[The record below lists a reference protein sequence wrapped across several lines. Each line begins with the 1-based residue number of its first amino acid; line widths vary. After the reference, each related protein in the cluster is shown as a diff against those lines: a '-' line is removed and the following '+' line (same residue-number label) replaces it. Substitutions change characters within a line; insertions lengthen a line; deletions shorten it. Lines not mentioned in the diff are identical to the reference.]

1 VTNKDRLPLTSF
13 HWGTYRVEARDGELV
28 ALHAFEEDPD
38 ASPIGQGYIGV
49 LNDST
54 RITAPMI
61 RKRWLEDGPG
71 TAGDLRGRD
80 EFVPVSWDKAERL
93 VAAELIRVR
102 DSYGNSS
109 IFGGSYGWAS
119 AGRFHHAQG
128 HLKRFLNLIGGFT
141 KSVNTYS
148 LAAGEVI
155 LPHVLGGVEFIYGA
169 TSWQSIIDHCDLM
182 VAFGGLPLKN
192 AVIGQGG
199 VGAHRSGPALLEA
212 KAAGVEFVN
221 ISPLRSDVSSALDAE
236 WLAPRPS
243 TDVALMIGLAHVL
256 LSESLVDHRFLDRYT
271 VGFDRFAT
279 YLTGA
284 TDGIPKTPEWAAD
297 ICELSA
303 ETIQRLAR
311 RMARG
316 RTMISLAWSLTRQDH
331 GEQPFWLGT
340 VLAAM
345 LGQIG
350 LPGGGV
356 GFGYGATN
364 TVGLERS
371 MPRFQAFPQG
381 RNPVK
386 TFIPVAR
393 ITELLENPGGSFD
406 YNGKTHTYPDIRL
419 IWWAGGNPF
428 HHHQDLNRLRRAW
441 ARPETV
447 IVNEWCW
454 NSLAKH
460 ADIVLPCTT
469 PLERNDIT
477 LTPRDPYL
485 VMMDRAVEPAGE
497 ARDDYDIF
505 RGIARYLDVEEAY
518 SEGRDAEDWIRWLY
532 DQSCLSAADAGVELP
547 PFDELREK
555 GWYKLRVPDT
565 PYVALANFRADPAA
579 NPLRTPS
586 GKIEI
591 FSETIAG
598 FGYADCPGHPAWI
611 EPAEWLGAATSHP
624 LHLISNQPKNKLH
637 SQLDQGPLAQAAR
650 IAGHEPV
657 MIHPLDAAA
666 RDIQDGDIVRVFND
680 RGACLCGVV
689 LSESIRQGVI
699 QISTGTWFDPDA
711 ESGLCK
717 GGNPNV
723 LTLDKGTSRLGQGPI
738 AQSCLVEIKRYLDP
752 LPRVTAFDPPEILWD
767 NKSSLS

>member
-1 VTNKDRLPLTSF
+1 MNDVNTLPLTCF
-13 HWGTYRVEARDGELV
+13 HWGSYRVEARNGEIV
-28 ALHAFEEDPD
+28 ALHPFEEDPD
-38 ASPIGQGYIGV
+38 SSPIGQGYVGV
-49 LNDST
+49 LNGTT
-54 RITAPMI
+54 RITAPMV

-71 TAGDLRGRD
+71 TAGDLRGQD
-80 EFVPVSWDKAERL
+80 EFVPVSWDEAERL
-93 VAAELIRVR
+93 VASELTRVR
-102 DSYGNSS
+102 ETFGNAS
-109 IFGGSYGWAS
+109 IFAGSYGWAS

-141 KSVNTYS
+141 RSVNTYS

-155 LPHVLGGVEFIYGA
+155 LPHVLGGVGFIYGA

-182 VAFGGLPLKN
+182 VAFGGMPVKN

-199 VGAHRSGPALLEA
+199 VGAHRTGPALLAA

-221 ISPLRSDVSSALDAE
+221 ISPLCSDVGDELKAE

-243 TDVALMIGLAHVL
+243 TDTALMIGLAHVL
-256 LSESLVDHRFLDRYT
+256 LSENLADHEFLDRYT
-271 VGFDRFAT
+271 VGFDRFAA
-279 YLTGA
+279 YLSGE
-284 TDGIPKTPEWAAD
+284 TDGTPKTAEWAAD
-297 ICELSA
+297 ICALPA
-303 ETIQRLAR
+303 ETIRALAR
-311 RMARG
+311 RMAHG
-316 RTMISLAWSLTRQDH
+316 RTMISIAWSLTRQDH

-371 MPRFQAFPQG
+371 MPRFQALPQG
-381 RNPVK
+381 QNPVK
-386 TFIPVAR
+386 AFIPVAR

-406 YNGKTHTYPDIRL
+406 YNGKTHTYPDTRL

-441 ARPETV
+441 AKPETV

-454 NSLAKH
+454 NSLAQH

-469 PLERNDIT
+469 PLERNDMT
-477 LTPRDPYL
+477 LSPRDPYL
-485 VMMDRAVEPAGE
+485 VMMDKVVEPAGE
-497 ARDDYDIF
+497 ARDDYEIF
-505 RGIARYLDVEEAY
+505 RGIARHLNVEEAY
-518 SEGRDAEDWIRWLY
+518 SEGRDADDWLRWLY
-532 DQSCLSAADAGVELP
+532 DQSRRSAAVTGVELP

-555 GWYKLRVPDT
+555 GWHKLPVPDT
-565 PYVALANFRADPAA
+565 PHVMLAGFRADPVA

-591 FSETIAG
+591 FSEMIAS
-598 FGYADCPGHPAWI
+598 FGYADCPGHPVWM
-611 EPAEWLGAATSHP
+611 EPAEWLGAAESRQ

-637 SQLDQGPLAQAAR
+637 SQLDHGPLAQADR

-657 MIHPLDAAA
+657 MLHPLDAAA
-666 RDIQDGDIVRVFND
+666 RDIREGDIVRVFNN
-680 RGACLCGVV
+680 RGACLGGAV
-689 LSESIRQGVI
+689 LSEKIRPGVI
-699 QISTGTWFDPDA
+699 QISTGAWFDPDA
-711 ESGLCK
+711 KSGLCK
-717 GGNPNV
+717 RGNPNV
-723 LTLDKGTSRLGQGPI
+723 LTLDTGTSQLGQGPI
-738 AQSCLVEIKRYLDP
+738 AHSCLVEIERY
-752 LPRVTAFDPPEILWD
+752 
-767 NKSSLS
+767 K